1 MKLGSDENIG
11 PQSTAELIEGGKS
24 TKKIVL
30 QFGEVSD
37 HTGWQN
43 LAAFRRAQKWQ

>member
-24 TKKIVL
+24 TTKNYLTI
-30 QFGEVSD
+30 
-37 HTGWQN
+37 W
-43 LAAFRRAQKWQ
+43 